1 MHLTTTIRF
10 ATCVLGVALLSRARA
25 EDVPLLY
32 ADALRPAHESFLRER
47 AKDLGDPDPKKRR
60 AAIHALADAGEAGA
74 ATLLESIGK
83 TQNGV
88 VLRSALLALA
98 DSGSPAAIAELRR
111 MYEKGGQQEG
121 ERAVL
126 GLVLGVVGP
135 GSAAQA
141 LRSEAGSR
149 KPSTARL
156 AATLGL
162 GRCGDG
168 EALAALLSGLGKESL
183 EEQRA
188 AIVLAAGEAR
198 ARGAGFAA
206 GTFGVALRDRG
217 ALVRRAGALAIALR
231 PDVADAAALQ
241 DAWKREKVTEV
252 RVALVLALGGI
263 DDARVDEVLLA
274 AARGKA
280 GEVRDAALVVLA
292 GRSGGAWIDATRSVK
307 ESAVLEVA
315 ALGCAAAP
323 DSTVAQALVEWLG
336 SAQPGLRSAA
346 GLALAAMRSS
356 AARDAVLDWAA
367 RETDV
372 VALDDALLAVGV
384 LGIPAA
390 LDRVGEL
397 RTPTGRV
404 TLSKDARKTLEGRRD
419 ARLLEDQLDRRLR
432 ARHARRADR
441 IADAVTGLVDE
452 ILDLDDIARRLP
464 TSDSGSGSSGSG
476 SGEGGAGEGSG
487 EGSGESG
494 GEEGSGEG
502 GEVTTVKKPRV
513 DPRNSSLERDL
524 AEWFRERPYFESD

>member
-1 MHLTTTIRF
+1 MHPTTTIRF
-10 ATCVLGVALLSRARA
+10 ATCALTLALLGKASAD
-25 EDVPLLY
+25 DVPLLY
-32 ADALRPAHESFLRER
+32 ADALRPAHESYLRDR
-47 AKDLGDPDPKKRR
+47 AKELGDPDPKKRR
-60 AAIHALADAGEAGA
+60 AAIHALADAGDAGA

-88 VLRSALLALA
+88 VLRSALLALG
-98 DSGSPAAIAELRR
+98 DSGSPAAVAELRR
-111 MYEKGGQQEG
+111 LYEKGGQQEG

-126 GLVLGVVGP
+126 ALVLGVVGP
-135 GSAAQA
+135 GSAAQT
-141 LRSEAGSR
+141 LRNEASSR

-168 EALAALLSGLGKESL
+168 EALAESLSGLGKESL

-198 ARGAGFAA
+198 ARGAAFAP

-217 ALVRRAGALAIALR
+217 AQVRRAGALAIALR
-231 PDVADAAALQ
+231 PDVADASALQ

-263 DDARVDEVLLA
+263 DDARIDELLLT

-280 GEVRDAALVVLA
+280 GEVRDAALVALA
-292 GRSGGAWIDATRSVK
+292 GRSGGAWIDATRSVR
-307 ESAVLEVA
+307 ESVVLEVA

-323 DSTVAQALVEWLG
+323 DSTVAQTLVEWLA

-346 GLALAAMRSS
+346 GLALAAMRSA

-367 RETDV
+367 RETDLS
-372 VALDDALLAVGV
+372 ALDDALLAVGV
-384 LGIPAA
+384 LDLPAA

-404 TLSKDARKTLEGRRD
+404 TLSKDTRKTLEGRRD
-419 ARLLEDQLDRRLR
+419 ARLLEDQLERRLR

-441 IADAVTGLVDE
+441 IADAVAELVDE

-464 TSDSGSGSSGSG
+464 TTDSGAGSGSG
-476 SGEGGAGEGSG
+476 SGSG
-487 EGSGESG
+487 
-494 GEEGSGEG
+494 
-502 GEVTTVKKPRV
+502 RV
-513 DPRNSSLERDL
+513 RKAVPAKGRARVVARKD
-524 AEWFRERPYFESD
+524 RERAAR